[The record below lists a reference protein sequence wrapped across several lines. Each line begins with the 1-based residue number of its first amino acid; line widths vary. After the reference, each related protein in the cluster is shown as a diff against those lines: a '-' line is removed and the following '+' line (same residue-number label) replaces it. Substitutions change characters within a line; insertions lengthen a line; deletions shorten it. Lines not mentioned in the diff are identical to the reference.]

1 MIDNMDQPHA
11 VLGLEP
17 GASRDQVTRAYRR
30 LVRRYPPE
38 LNPER
43 FARIRRAYELLS
55 SLEPRIEEAL
65 KDPSAAV
72 QALFPL
78 PRVALGPPL
87 PAPEPLEPA
96 DLEPLLGPLRRE
108 LLKRVLESGRD

>member
-1 MIDNMDQPHA
+1 MDEPH
-11 VLGLEP
+11 VILGLEP

-55 SLEPRIEEAL
+55 SLKLRIDEAL
-65 KDPSAAV
+65 KDPPAALE
-72 QALFPL
+72 ALFPQ
-78 PRVALGPPL
+78 PRVTLGPEP
-87 PAPEPLEPA
+87 PAPEPLEAA
-96 DLEPLLGPLRRE
+96 DLEPLLGPPRRE